1 MQLDK
6 GRAEFE
12 KLSKKS
18 EENRSKTELERS
30 EFVQVQYYCIE
41 FFLVFRKSER
51 NGTQMRRSRG
61 S

>member
-6 GRAEFE
+6 GRIEFE

-30 EFVQVQYYCIE
+30 ECVQVHIVVMDRQIV
-41 FFLVFRKSER
+41 L
-51 NGTQMRRSRG
+51 TL
-61 S
+61 